1 MSSTMSS
8 TTGSASLGSALRASV
23 ASPHGSATAVE
34 AAEQAAAEAAE
45 ARVAVPQSLTAP
57 EGEAR
62 AAFAAPEGGIG
73 AAAAAVEAG
82 SAAARAFMTA
92 PPLAAPFLD
101 FTQEELCEPAVLDA
115 VLGAGLQPTQ
125 SVPMYAHES
134 AGAAFLR
141 LQPVMAWP
149 HNPP

>member
-1 MSSTMSS
+1 MSS

-62 AAFAAPEGGIG
+62 TAVTAPEGGIG
-73 AAAAAVEAG
+73 AARMAAAVEAG